1 MGLGISEQIALVQ
14 IHLMLG
20 VLLAPTMQQARREL
34 VFATNLGGMFLTR
47 RDPLTDLELEL
58 VAERPPWRHPAA
70 VCCRPGEDRWTNCP
84 VMGIHHN
91 SASAS

>member
-1 MGLGISEQIALVQ
+1 
-14 IHLMLG
+14 MLG